1 MKRNTLMICILS
13 ILVVCLG
20 LAACHSG
27 GGSGETIAD
36 MYLDPTPT
44 ATPEPTKTAAPTS
57 TPTVTS
63 APTATPTP
71 YPTPTPAPTA
81 TPTPSGDTI
90 TQTCFMQIGG
100 TWMYSTDSDSGTLTL
115 NSKGQVTAITMS
127 TCPGAT
133 VSNPVTKVEGSLVY
147 ISYAVKCTGTTRYH
161 DIIVSYVN
169 GKCDMLS
176 GDRGGDIPSESIIMK
191 KQ

>member
-1 MKRNTLMICILS
+1 ML
-13 ILVVCLG
+13 LG

-27 GGSGETIAD
+27 GGTGETIAD
-36 MYLDPTPT
+36 LYLDPTPT
-44 ATPEPTKTAAPTS
+44 ATAGPTKTAAPTS
-57 TPTVTS
+57 TPTSTS

-71 YPTPTPAPTA
+71 YPAPTA
-81 TPTPSGDTI
+81 TPTATHTGDTT
-90 TQTCFMQIGG
+90 TQTCFKQIGG
-100 TWMYSTDSDSGTLTL
+100 TWMYSTDSDSGVLTL
-115 NSKGQVTAITMS
+115 NSRGQTTAITMS

-147 ISYAVKCTGTTRYH
+147 ISYAVKCSGTTRYH

-169 GKCDMLS
+169 GGCDMLS
-176 GDRGGDIPSESIIMK
+176 GNRGGDTTHESIIMK